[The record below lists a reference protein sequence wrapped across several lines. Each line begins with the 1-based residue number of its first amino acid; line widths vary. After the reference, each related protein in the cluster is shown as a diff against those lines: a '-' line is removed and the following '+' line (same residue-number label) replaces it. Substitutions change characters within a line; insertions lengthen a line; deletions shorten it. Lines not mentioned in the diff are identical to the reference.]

1 VNRALALLTVLAAV
15 ATLSAQTSTRSSSPP
30 SQAPA
35 VRGPRVGDTAPA
47 FSLPDQNGVTRTL
60 KSILGP
66 NGAILVFFRSAD
78 W

>member
-1 VNRALALLTVLAAV
+1 VGRTALTTMRRFAFTLALLFS
-15 ATLSAQTSTRSSSPP
+15 ATLLAQITG
-30 SQAPA
+30 
-35 VRGPRVGDTAPA
+35 VGPKVGETVPD
-47 FSLPDQNGVTRTL
+47 FSLVDQAGTTRTL